1 MSVSAAILAVC
12 CLAAV
17 SAAEP
22 TELIDSESR
31 FLFNSTSDIN
41 VGVTPNTLLVSLGLG
56 SILVMGA
63 LLVYLILT
71 TGGEEELYS
80 GYSTGTGYSGHSA
93 GGQTSYSHARGAAD
107 TWSALSAID
116 WIALAQELYESADEL
131 RSRPCQQRLVCQLA
145 AGVESSSSGAAR
157 AAGTALDYLSY
168 LQLVRLP
175 ADVQQTV
182 QQLGDAARSGR
193 GVPADCELRYS
204 SCSLSVRQFM
214 DKITPA
220 ATS

>member
-12 CLAAV
+12 CVAAV

-31 FLFNSTSDIN
+31 FLFGNTSQLSVSVN
-41 VGVTPNTLLVSLGLG
+41 PGSVAVVAGVAAIALLT
-56 SILVMGA
+56 A
-63 LLVYLILT
+63 LLVYFVLS
-71 TGGEEELYS
+71 GGEESYS

-168 LQLVRLP
+168 LQLVRP
-175 ADVQQTV
+175 A
-182 QQLGDAARSGR
+182 GRRAADGAAAGR
-193 GVPADCELRYS
+193 RGAQRPQRAGRLRAALLELLAQRPP
-204 SCSLSVRQFM
+204 VHGQ
-214 DKITPA
+214 DHA
-220 ATS
+220 GGH